1 MAEVTFKGNK
11 IKTVGSLPK
20 VGKKA
25 PDFLLTRGDLSDVS
39 LKDFAGKKK
48 ILNIV
53 HSLDTGVCAA
63 SAKRFENAASSLPDA
78 VVLTISNDLPFA
90 QSRFC
95 QAEGIENVVTLSQM
109 RNRSFGKGYGVEML
123 DGPLAGLTAR
133 SVVVLDTDGTVLY
146 TEQVAEVTN
155 EPNYEAALKAVRG

>member
-11 IKTVGSLPK
+11 IKTVGSLPR
-20 VGKKA
+20 VGTKT
-25 PDFLLTRGDLSDVS
+25 PDFMLTRGDLSDVS
-39 LKDFAGKKK
+39 LEDFAGKKK

-63 SAKRFENAASSLPDA
+63 SAKRFEAEASKLSDA

-95 QAEGIENVVTLSQM
+95 QAEGIENLIALSQM
-109 RNRSFGKGYGVEML
+109 RDRRFGKEYGVEML

-133 SVVVLDTDGTVLY
+133 SVVVLDQNNVVRY
-146 TEQVAEVTN
+146 TEQVAEVTD
-155 EPNYEAALKAVRG
+155 EPNYEAALKAVKG